1 MPRRATRPPP
11 LLAEFDDEEREAVLS
26 ANRAFYRAFTER
38 DAEAMDQIWAPTG
51 AVVCLHPGQA
61 PLHERAEI
69 MASWRAILRHPE
81 APKVRCI
88 DEWVV
93 GRPGLGHRGV
103 PRDPGRR
110 PAHGDQH
117 VRAPERRLAHDRPS
131 FRSGA
136 ADRDRSDDEGARPG
150 ADARPTQAALA
161 RWRPATPV
169 ARLLMLFWTASVSL
183 A

>member
-38 DAEAMDQIWAPTG
+38 DAEAMDQIWAATG

-61 PLHERAEI
+61 PLDTRAEI

-93 GRPGLGHRGV
+93 GRPGLAIVVCREILPEGQLMATNTFARLNEGWRMIGHHSGPV
-103 PRDPGRR
+103 PPIETAQTTKA
-110 PAHGDQH
+110 PAP
-117 VRAPERRLAHDRPS
+117 APM
-131 FRSGA
+131 
-136 ADRDRSDDEGARPG
+136 RDRRK
-150 ADARPTQAALA
+150 LH
-161 RWRPATPV
+161 
-169 ARLLMLFWTASVSL
+169 
-183 A
+183 